1 MSEKEIKS
9 GEDVIQL
16 SQVQLSHEEL
26 KELVRKAVNNGIHE
40 AMFILVLSEWRRPG
54 SSFTDEGEIEILYGE
69 IEKIFMNHVY
79 DYPTTNEYTYAII
92 PRTRTVVLL
101 LKDHND
107 YNGKLEKHETLY
119 VFTYHKGWQ
128 SIHLY

>member
-40 AMFILVLSEWRRPG
+40 AMFILVLSEWRRPCL
-54 SSFTDEGEIEILYGE
+54 LYTS
-69 IEKIFMNHVY
+69 
-79 DYPTTNEYTYAII
+79 PS
-92 PRTRTVVLL
+92 PR
-101 LKDHND
+101 D
-107 YNGKLEKHETLY
+107 
-119 VFTYHKGWQ
+119 
-128 SIHLY
+128 

>member
-16 SQVQLSHEEL
+16 SQEQLTREEMAEL
-26 KELVRKAVNNGIHE
+26 INKTIKEGSYE
-40 AMFILVLSEWRRPG
+40 AIFILVLNQWRRPG
-54 SSFTDEGEIEILYGE
+54 NAYVDYGKFTILYGDAE
-69 IEKIFMNHVY
+69 VYELDRYY
-79 DYPTTNEYTYAII
+79 DYPTTNETTYSIL
-92 PRTRTVVLL
+92 PKTKVVVILFE
-101 LKDHND
+101 DAND